1 MKKAILISFMVGIA
15 VMLGSSAMAQNLLAP
30 ANLTCSLV
38 DTDGDGAND
47 AVYFDWDDVTNA
59 DKYSVD
65 VEVPVDTTGDG
76 VADMIVELSF
86 GTSDRTDGGDM
97 VDSYLYVPLTEFVYD
112 IDGDGEPDQLSGSA
126 TAKVKALDP
135 GKGRGRQNNPFST
148 ECTFTLP

>member
-15 VMLGSSAMAQNLLAP
+15 VMLGSSAMAQNLPAP

-47 AVYFDWDDVTNA
+47 AVHFDWDGVTDA

-65 VEVPVDTTGDG
+65 VEVPVDTTDNG

-86 GTSDRTDGGDM
+86 GTSDRTDGGLM
-97 VDSYLYVPLTEFVYD
+97 EDSDLDVPLSEFVY
-112 IDGDGEPDQLSGSA
+112 IDDDGNVVQLSGMA
-126 TAKVKALDP
+126 TAKVKALAP
-135 GKGRGRQNNPFST
+135 GKGKGRQNNPFST
-148 ECTFTLP
+148 ECTVTLP

>member
-15 VMLGSSAMAQNLLAP
+15 VMLGSSAMALDAP
-30 ANLTCSLV
+30 TEFTCSII
-38 DTDGDGAND
+38 DET
-47 AVYFDWDDVTNA
+47 VYFDWTDVADA

-65 VEVPVDTTGDG
+65 VEVPVDTSDPLDG

-97 VDSYLYVPLTEFVYD
+97 GDSDLYVPLAEFVYD
-112 IDGDGEPDQLSGSA
+112 IDGDGVLDQLSGTA
-126 TAKVKALDP
+126 TAKVKALNP
-135 GKGRGRQNNPFST
+135 GKGKGRQNNPFST